1 MAKVLFLGHFPFDT
15 NPCYDL
21 SGGWYGLTLEQA
33 MTAYWKVKSWSIS
46 IDAKDGGGASGNLD
60 VSSPTYGNPAIIE
73 TDLVCVS
80 RPFRGIDLSVAGDA
94 EDGDFYIGESGFGF
108 SLDFREF
115 PGLVLQTPVINGF
128 PVYINGISDSQL
140 IIYGSGD
147 DGSFGGGVSATISA
161 TSYWPYD

>member
-21 SGGWYGLTLEQA
+21 SGGWMGLTLEQA

-60 VSSPTYGNPAIIE
+60 VSSPIYGDPAKIE

-80 RPFRGIDLSVAGDA
+80 RPARGIDLSVAGDA
-94 EDGDFYIGESGFGF
+94 TDGDFYIYESGFGF
-108 SLDFREF
+108 SLNFREF
-115 PGLVLQTPVINGF
+115 PGLSFRTPVINGF
-128 PVYINGISDSQL
+128 PVYINGISDSQV

-161 TSYWPYD
+161 TSYWPYE

>member
-46 IDAKDGGGASGNLD
+46 IDAKDGGGASGNLN
-60 VSSPTYGNPAIIE
+60 VSSPSRGVPAIIE

-80 RPFRGIDLSVAGDA
+80 RPVRGTDLSVAGDA
-94 EDGDFYIGESGFGF
+94 QDGDFYIGESGFGF
-108 SLDFREF
+108 SLNFREF
-115 PGLVLQTPVINGF
+115 PSLRLRTPVIDGF
-128 PVYINGISDSQL
+128 PVYINGISDSPV

-161 TSYWPYD
+161 TSYWTYE

>member
-21 SGGWYGLTLEQA
+21 SGEWRGLTLEQA

-46 IDAKDGGGASGNLD
+46 INAKDGGGASGNLD
-60 VSSPTYGNPAIIE
+60 VSSPTYGVPAEIE

-80 RPFRGIDLSVAGDA
+80 RPARSIELSVAGDA
-94 EDGDFYIGESGFGF
+94 THGDFYIYESGFGF
-108 SLDFREF
+108 SLNFREF
-115 PGLVLQTPVINGF
+115 PSLYIATPVIDGF
-128 PVYINGISDSQL
+128 PVYINGISDSQV

-147 DGSFGGGVSATISA
+147 DGTFGAGVSATISA